1 MTQQQTEQDMYE
13 QEKITPYHDGE
24 KASQVE
30 QMFDN
35 IAPTYDKLNHRLS
48 WDIDKG
54 WRRKAIKALAPY
66 QPQTLLDIATGTG
79 DFAILAAQ
87 MLQPKKL
94 IGADISEGMMQIGR
108 QKVKAL
114 GLDNVVTFEKED
126 CTNLSYHSDTF
137 DAVTAAFGIRNFAD
151 LDAGLCEMCRV
162 LRPGGHLSIV
172 ELTTPVKFPMRQLFR
187 IYSHTVLPVYGRLIS
202 RDTSAY
208 SYLTKTIEA
217 FPQGE
222 RMVDILMKAGFAEA
236 SFRRLTFGI
245 CTMYFATK

>member
-1 MTQQQTEQDMYE
+1 MYE

-66 QPQTLLDIATGTG
+66 QPQSLLDIATGTG

-126 CTNLSYHSDTF
+126 CLHLSYNNDTF

-172 ELTTPVKFPMRQLFR
+172 ELTTPISFPMRQLFR

-222 RMVDILMKAGFAEA
+222 RMIEILQKAGFAKA
-236 SFRRLTFGI
+236 TFRRLTFGI

>member
-1 MTQQQTEQDMYE
+1 MYE
-13 QEKITPYHDGE
+13 QEKITPYYDGE

-54 WRRKAIKALAPY
+54 WRKKAIKALAPY
-66 QPQTLLDIATGTG
+66 QPQSLLDIATGTG

-87 MLQPKKL
+87 MLQPKRL
-94 IGADISEGMMQIGR
+94 VGADISEGMMDIGR

-114 GLDNVVTFEKED
+114 SLENVVTFEKED
-126 CTNLSYHSDTF
+126 CLHLSYHSDTF

-151 LDAGLCEMCRV
+151 LDAGLREMYRV
-162 LRPGGHLSIV
+162 LKPGGHLSII
-172 ELTTPVKFPMRQLFR
+172 ELTTPVTFPMKQLFH

-202 RDTSAY
+202 KDTSAY

-222 RMVDILMKAGFAEA
+222 RMMDILMKAGFAEA
-236 SFRRLTFGI
+236 SFKRLTFGI
-245 CTMYFATK
+245 CTMYLATK